1 MDVSRLPSYTG
12 LLGRIWH
19 YLFLLICALVFLLLI
34 GPLLVIIPLSFNA
47 DSYFTFSEGMLRL
60 DPDAFSLKWYRE
72 IFGTYEAIRHH
83 DRSRMVQSGHRRPAT
98 VFL

>member
-1 MDVSRLPSYTG
+1 MGKIFDIGVGVSRLPSYTG

-19 YLFLLICALVFLLLI
+19 YQFLLIVPWCFFCSLDL
-34 GPLLVIIPLSFNA
+34 LLVIIPLSFNA

-72 IFGTYEAIRHH
+72 IFGT
-83 DRSRMVQSGHRRPAT
+83 
-98 VFL
+98 